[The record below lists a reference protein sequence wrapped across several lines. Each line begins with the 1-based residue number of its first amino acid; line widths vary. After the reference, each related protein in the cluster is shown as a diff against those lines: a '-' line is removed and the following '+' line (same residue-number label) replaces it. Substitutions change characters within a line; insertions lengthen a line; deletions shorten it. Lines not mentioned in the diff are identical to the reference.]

1 MTQKTFS
8 HLNEIKVMLLLLL
21 LLLLLLILLVL
32 LLQSNSITQISEIF
46 CYFKTQKAIVLG
58 LKFSFEEI
66 KN

>member
-1 MTQKTFS
+1 MTQKTS
-8 HLNEIKVMLLLLL
+8 HLNEIKVMLLL

-32 LLQSNSITQISEIF
+32 LLQSNSIAHISEIF

-58 LKFSFEEI
+58 LKFPFEKI

>member
-21 LLLLLLILLVL
+21 LLLILLVL
-32 LLQSNSITQISEIF
+32 LLQSNSIAHISEIF

-58 LKFSFEEI
+58 LKFPFEEI